1 MTPLAGI
8 KVVEAAAFISGPFA
22 TMILADLGAEVIK
35 VEPPRGEPYRR
46 LGNLYGTSSL
56 VFRGCNQNKAGI
68 ALDLKSS
75 DGFARLQHLLAD
87 ADIFLTNWRP
97 GVAESMGL
105 TADAVREAFPNLIWV
120 RVSGYGQTGPKAKN
134 PAYDGVIHAESGA
147 MLSGRG
153 DGRRPVV
160 MNSNVADKVTAMT
173 AAQTAT
179 AALLERART
188 GRGMICDVAMLDA
201 NAYFYSDISPG
212 YRIPEHPVDPYPG
225 VSAAGRT
232 TFATGD
238 GWITVVPVTGRQL
251 RGVLAAIGESHR
263 WDRMKEAGSEA
274 IWPQMLE
281 LVEPALLTES
291 AEVWAERFTAEDVP
305 CTAVKDFSGHIADP
319 QVLHNRTYVAVDDPG
334 TGTFMQVRYPAI
346 FDGQPVAIDRRSA
359 PDLKPPG

>member
-22 TMILADLGAEVIK
+22 AMILADLGAEVIK

-46 LGNLYGTSSL
+46 LGNLYGNSSL
-56 VFRGCNQNKAGI
+56 VFRGCNQNKAGV
-68 ALDLKSS
+68 ALDLKTA
-75 DGFARLQHLLAD
+75 DGLAHLHQLLAD

-105 TADAVREAFPNLIWV
+105 TAAAVKNAFPNLIWV
-120 RVSGYGQTGPKAKN
+120 RVSGYGQTGPKATN

-147 MLSGRG
+147 MLSGNG
-153 DGRRPVV
+153 EGQGPVV

-188 GRGMICDVAMLDA
+188 GKGMICDVAMLDA

-212 YRIPEHPVDPYPG
+212 YRIPERPVDPYPG
-225 VSAAGRT
+225 NAGAGRT
-232 TFATGD
+232 TFATGS

-251 RGVLAAIGESHR
+251 RGVLAAIGEGDR
-263 WDRMKEAGSEA
+263 WDQMKAAGSEA
-274 IWPQMLE
+274 IWPQMLQ
-281 LVEPALLTES
+281 LVEPALLTAS
-291 AEVWAERFTAEDVP
+291 AQEWAERFTAQDVP
-305 CTAVKDFSGHIADP
+305 CTAVKDFSAHISDP
-319 QVLHNRTYVAVDDPG
+319 QVLHNSTYVSVDDPG
-334 TGTFMQVRYPAI
+334 TGTFLQVRYPGI
-346 FDGQPVAIDRRSA
+346 FDGQRVAIHRRPA
-359 PDLKPPG
+359 PDLAAPS